1 MATKSKKE
9 EKFNEEI
16 GETVAEITPVAEII
30 PESKPEEI
38 TPIAEIIPESKP
50 EEIPAKKSE
59 QTVRVASVRETEL
72 VVVNNLQ
79 QGFRIKKEKAHKNVK
94 VGDYIII

>member
-9 EKFNEEI
+9 EKFSEEI
-16 GETVAEITPVAEII
+16 GETVV
-30 PESKPEEI
+30 EI
-38 TPIAEIIPESKP
+38 TPIAEVIPESKP
-50 EEIPAKKSE
+50 EEIPAKKSG